1 MDEAMVCAGG
11 VFQGDCYS
19 AVFRESERCS
29 RPVGSNAYLHVGILE
44 TGMAAGDVKP
54 AVLIFDRE
62 TDVFLYG
69 EELDTSGYTGW
80 ERLDELLRQQQI
92 EIVIKNFC
100 GSVHK

>member
-1 MDEAMVCAGG
+1 MICAGG
-11 VFQGDCYS
+11 VFRGNCYS
-19 AVFRESERCS
+19 AVFRESDRCS
-29 RPVGSNAYLHVGILE
+29 WLVGTDAYLHVGILE
-44 TGMAAGDVKP
+44 TGVVAGDVKP
-54 AVLIFDRE
+54 AVLIFDKK

-100 GSVHK
+100 DSAHK

>member
-1 MDEAMVCAGG
+1 MDEAMICAGG
-11 VFQGDCYS
+11 VFCGDCYS

-29 RPVGSNAYLHVGILE
+29 RPVGEHAYLHVGTLE

-62 TDVFLYG
+62 TDAFLYG

-80 ERLDELLRQQQI
+80 ERLDALLQQQQI
-92 EIVIKNFC
+92 DMVIEHFC
-100 GSVHK
+100 NSAHK